1 MPEAAVAIAPDITL
15 DLILIALC
23 LMGSAF
29 FSAAETA
36 ITSLGNLKTKHLI
49 EIANGKS
56 TKHLTLWLD
65 HPSRVISTILIYNNG
80 VNILASVITTKL
92 ALDYFDHFAL
102 GIATGITTFIIIIF
116 GEITPKS
123 FGKAHPESIGPFSLH
138 IIRLLY
144 KLSFPVVWA
153 LSEFAQLVIKTV
165 GSNEETSLRPSI
177 TEEELEFLIN
187 EGESEGV
194 IEDYKKDMISG
205 VFDFDETKVREIM
218 TPRTDIMA
226 AEKTD
231 TIENVADLAIRSGHS
246 RIPVYDGN
254 IDTIVGIVFAKDLL
268 KNALDKERAGP
279 MTVADI
285 MREPFFVAESR
296 SNIEVFKDLKRNKY
310 HMAIVIDEHG
320 GTAGVVTMED
330 ILEEIVGD
338 IQDEFDA
345 EEAKILEVD
354 KDVYDV
360 AGSVH
365 VSEFL
370 EFFDLDE
377 QILDETEQDVD
388 TIAGLVTQKI
398 GAMPKVG
405 QSTEIGS
412 LNLEVAEIS
421 RHRIERLRVNRVI
434 PILPPEEA
442 AAIN

>member
-1 MPEAAVAIAPDITL
+1 MADVAPDITL
-15 DLILIALC
+15 DLLIITLCLIA
-23 LMGSAF
+23 SAF

-36 ITSLGNLKTKHLI
+36 ITSLGILKTKHLI
-49 EIANGKS
+49 EVAGNKS
-56 TKHLTLWLD
+56 VKHLTLWLE
-65 HPSRVISTILIYNNG
+65 HPSRVISTILIFNNG
-80 VNILASVITTKL
+80 VNILASVITTKI
-92 ALDYFDHFAL
+92 ALDYFQHYAV
-102 GIATGITTFIIIIF
+102 GIATGLSTFIIIIV

-123 FGKAHPESIGPFSLH
+123 MGKAYPEVIGPFSLH
-138 IIRLLY
+138 IIRFLY
-144 KLSFPVVWA
+144 RVTFPLVWS
-153 LSEFAQLVIKTV
+153 LSEFARRIIAAF

-226 AEKTD
+226 VDKTD
-231 TIENVADLAIRSGHS
+231 SVASVADLAIRSGHS

-268 KNALDKERAGP
+268 KNALDKEIAP
-279 MTVADI
+279 LKVADI

-345 EEAKILEVD
+345 EEAKILEVA
-354 KDVYDV
+354 KNVYDV

-370 EFFDLDE
+370 EYFDLDE

-405 QSTEIGS
+405 QSTEIGT

-421 RHRIERLRVNRVI
+421 RHRIERLRVNR
-434 PILPPEEA
+434 LTSHAANEEA
-442 AAIN
+442 AIN